1 MSASHRPE
9 HALSEPLHQRSG
21 PTPGSFGMTTGATPY
36 MPIHV
41 GELHELPSQPDGV
54 ATSRVC
60 GPDGRVPHSPTI
72 PRCQSVRATTRA
84 TTGCHG
90 GLGEGCT
97 IGRPHVHA
105 LPSAVVALSWLD
117 RVEAM
122 SRGARALEV
131 SRMRSLRTTIGRG
144 GSRPPT
150 PTQSPETRRG
160 KPGDQNPRTSPS
172 KPNKSSELK
181 AHKTTRRPRQS
192 CPRSPRT
199 AGLEAKMEASLIG
212 IQVGHFALA
221 FKTTPPEAPNHM
233 ALTTLGHQ
241 TQRHEQHSHDTR
253 RDDGQEDA
261 QPTRGPSPST
271 TRVLGQPAHSTPRGP
286 QVHLGGRSSRPSHA
300 TSGNPAK
307 DTTRPH
313 PQSAHQAQLYTST
326 LEARQRGLT
335 RGGPNA
341 ALLDPASTRPWHAR
355 HHYRRVRGRCDGQA
369 RKPDSNTAWHDRT
382 TPCCHQHPKACGPD
396 DQ

>member
-1 MSASHRPE
+1 
-9 HALSEPLHQRSG
+9 
-21 PTPGSFGMTTGATPY
+21 
-36 MPIHV
+36 MPIGQGDDESHDRM
-41 GELHELPSQPDGV
+41 PRR
-54 ATSRVC
+54 A
-60 GPDGRVPHSPTI
+60 GRGMHHWASPCACSTQC
-72 PRCQSVRATTRA
+72 R
-84 TTGCHG
+84 G
-90 GLGEGCT
+90 G
-97 IGRPHVHA
+97 
-105 LPSAVVALSWLD
+105 AVVARSSRSHVTWGPCPRGESDAFLAYYHREGGLS
-117 RVEAM
+117 
-122 SRGARALEV
+122 
-131 SRMRSLRTTIGRG
+131 
-144 GSRPPT
+144 PPHPNT
-150 PTQSPETRRG
+150 KPRNPERQTRRG